1 MIDSQPKSS
10 PMRSSVET
18 KKLLP
23 TPSKNSSSSDV
34 IATRHLRL
42 VLESITADTS
52 LTVEQRK
59 QKIADFGAV
68 LMASVGHDPNE
79 AKEMTVTSNTPI
91 LQTPISPP
99 KQSEGNKEKLFRAA
113 LMASAEKTAPTSS
126 SFNDNKEPK
135 EHTTTSEAAPIVSSS
150 ISAVSVISSISASQH
165 SKPNAKAEVLTAT
178 RLQSKT
184 NKKKKKGW
192 IFGRMG
198 KKNREMNGA
207 LDECDEAR
215 GDVGK
220 RDIES
225 SSRAPA
231 EVFVVSN
238 VADGC
243 SAHNSSSSS
252 AEHGD
257 SSGNGGDDN
266 ESVGSDRSIGTFE
279 RDHINNIIYDQMKEN
294 SNELVLESANSEGT
308 FEQDAKALDK
318 DNNPEIEDL
327 VITNSEC
334 TFEQDARAKEASQPY
349 TSAVL
354 VPKQATPAGLVIDPN
369 LSETTFEQDA
379 RGGGGDPGDN
389 QGYVGTVDSDLSDG
403 TFGSETTFERDMR
416 KRSAAKTAEA
426 PTLFIPLFE
435 KDAKARETAAEKARM
450 APLIQ
455 LDDYYSSEEVEEAT
469 SDCSANF
476 AKDVGNDMRPKT
488 HTVPETVDAPIA
500 LQKISEL
507 QMELSP
513 EAISKASAK
522 NGFFSKFTCKCL

>member
-10 PMRSSVET
+10 PMRSSAET

-91 LQTPISPP
+91 SPTPTSPP

-113 LMASAEKTAPTSS
+113 LMASAETTAPTSS
-126 SFNDNKEPK
+126 SKPK
-135 EHTTTSEAAPIVSSS
+135 ISKNSSTTETQAFTST
-150 ISAVSVISSISASQH
+150 VSVISSISASQH

-178 RLQSKT
+178 SLQSKT
-184 NKKKKKGW
+184 KKKKKGW

-198 KKNREMNGA
+198 KKNREISGA
-207 LDECDEAR
+207 LDECNEAR

-231 EVFVVSN
+231 EVLVVSN

-257 SSGNGGDDN
+257 SSGNGGDGN

-334 TFEQDARAKEASQPY
+334 TFEQDAREKEASQPY

-354 VPKQATPAGLVIDPN
+354 VPQQATPTGLVIDPN

-379 RGGGGDPGDN
+379 RGGGGNPGDN
-389 QGYVGTVDSDLSDG
+389 QGDVGTVDSDLSDG

-450 APLIQ
+450 TPLIQ
-455 LDDYYSSEEVEEAT
+455 LDDYSNHSSEEVEE
-469 SDCSANF
+469 
-476 AKDVGNDMRPKT
+476 VI
-488 HTVPETVDAPIA
+488 TVPETVDAPIA

>member
-18 KKLLP
+18 EKLLP
-23 TPSKNSSSSDV
+23 SPSKNSSSSDV

-91 LQTPISPP
+91 SSTPISPP

-113 LMASAEKTAPTSS
+113 LMASAETTVPTSS
-126 SFNDNKEPK
+126 SKPK
-135 EHTTTSEAAPIVSSS
+135 ISENSSTTETQAFTST
-150 ISAVSVISSISASQH
+150 VSVISSISASQH
-165 SKPNAKAEVLTAT
+165 SKPNTKAEVLTAT
-178 RLQSKT
+178 SLQSKT
-184 NKKKKKGW
+184 KKKKKGW

-198 KKNREMNGA
+198 KKNRETSESGA
-207 LDECDEAR
+207 LDECNEAR
-215 GDVGK
+215 GDVDK

-231 EVFVVSN
+231 EVLVVSN
-238 VADGC
+238 VA
-243 SAHNSSSSS
+243 
-252 AEHGD
+252 D
-257 SSGNGGDDN
+257 SSGNGGDGN

-279 RDHINNIIYDQMKEN
+279 RDHINNIIHDQMKEN

-308 FEQDAKALDK
+308 FEQDAKALD
-318 DNNPEIEDL
+318 NNPEIEDL
-327 VITNSEC
+327 VIANSEC

-349 TSAVL
+349 KTSAVL
-354 VPKQATPAGLVIDPN
+354 LPQQATPAGLVIDPN

-379 RGGGGDPGDN
+379 RGGGGDPEDN
-389 QGYVGTVDSDLSDG
+389 QGDVGTVDSDLSDG

-416 KRSAAKTAEA
+416 KRSAVKTAEA

-450 APLIQ
+450 TPLIQ
-455 LDDYYSSEEVEEAT
+455 LDDYHSSEEVEEAT

-476 AKDVGNDMRPKT
+476 AKDVGNDMRPT

>member
-18 KKLLP
+18 EKLLP
-23 TPSKNSSSSDV
+23 SPSKNSSSSDV

-91 LQTPISPP
+91 SPP

-113 LMASAEKTAPTSS
+113 LMASAETTAPTSS
-126 SFNDNKEPK
+126 SKPK
-135 EHTTTSEAAPIVSSS
+135 ISENSSTTETQAFTST
-150 ISAVSVISSISASQH
+150 VSVISSISASQH

-178 RLQSKT
+178 SLQSKT
-184 NKKKKKGW
+184 KKKKKGW

-198 KKNREMNGA
+198 KKNREISGA
-207 LDECDEAR
+207 LDECNEAR

-231 EVFVVSN
+231 EVLVVSN

-243 SAHNSSSSS
+243 SS
-252 AEHGD
+252 AEHVD
-257 SSGNGGDDN
+257 SSGNGGDGN

-279 RDHINNIIYDQMKEN
+279 RDHINNIIHDQMKEN
-294 SNELVLESANSEGT
+294 SNELALESANSEGT

-349 TSAVL
+349 KTSAVV
-354 VPKQATPAGLVIDPN
+354 VPQQATPAGLVIDPN

-379 RGGGGDPGDN
+379 RVGGGDPGDN
-389 QGYVGTVDSDLSDG
+389 QDGVGTVDSDLSDG

-450 APLIQ
+450 TPLIQ
-455 LDDYYSSEEVEEAT
+455 LDDYHSSEEVEEAT

-476 AKDVGNDMRPKT
+476 AKDVGNDMRPT

-522 NGFFSKFTCKCL
+522 NGFFSRFTCKCL